1 MKRVVSVSLGS
12 SARDKAQDAE
22 FFGEQFRIERV
33 GVDGSFEKYIA
44 KLEELDGNVDA
55 IGIGGL
61 DVYLWANGRRY
72 SFREAKGLISHI
84 HKTPWVDGSGLK
96 NTLERE
102 TVRRLQSSATVDF
115 RGKKVLMVAAVDR
128 FGMAEA
134 LHEAGADLAMG
145 DLMFA
150 LGIPIV
156 IRRWSSFQALA
167 KLLLPVVVQ
176 APFKLLYPTGE
187 KQDTITP
194 KYPRWYEWADVIAGD
209 YHLIRRYM
217 PDRLPGKTILTNTTR
232 KSDRAQLK
240 ERSVATLVTTTPSF
254 GGESFGTNV
263 MEGVLVTAA
272 GKRPEDMTAAE
283 YMTMLD
289 RLGWQPNVDHLQHP
303 ASSIQHPGPDPG

>member
-12 SARDKAQDAE
+12 SSRDKSQDAE
-22 FFGEQFRIERV
+22 FFGQEYRIERV
-33 GVDGSFEKYIA
+33 GVDGSFPKYIA

-72 SFREAKGLISHI
+72 AFREAKALVNHI
-84 HKTPWVDGSGLK
+84 HTTPWVDGSGLK

-102 TVRRLQSSATVDF
+102 TVRRLQESGTVDF
-115 RGKKVLMVAAVDR
+115 RGKNVLMVAGVDR

-134 LHEAGADLAMG
+134 LHDAGASLAMG

-150 LGIPIV
+150 LGIPIA
-156 IRRWSSFQALA
+156 ITRWSQFQLLA
-167 KLLLPVVVQ
+167 RILLPIIVQ

-187 KQDTITP
+187 KQDSITP
-194 KYPRWYEWADVIAGD
+194 KYSKWYEWADVIAGD
-209 YHLIRRYM
+209 FLLIRRYM
-217 PDRLPGKTILTNTTR
+217 PERLDGKIILTNTTR
-232 KSDRAQLK
+232 KADREQLK
-240 ERSVATLVTTTPSF
+240 ARGVATLITTTPSF

-272 GKRPEDMTAAE
+272 GKRPEDMSPE
-283 YMTMLD
+283 LYMEMLGS
-289 RLGWQPNVDHLQHP
+289 LNWAPNIDNL
-303 ASSIQHPGPDPG
+303 AGSD

>member
-12 SARDKAQDAE
+12 SARDKSQEAE
-22 FFGEQFRIERV
+22 FFGEQFRIERI

-44 KLEELDGNVDA
+44 KLEELDGHVDA

-61 DVYLWANGRRY
+61 DVYLWANNRRY
-72 SFREAKGLISHI
+72 AFREAKQLVSHI
-84 HKTPWVDGSGLK
+84 QTTPWVDGSGLK

-102 TVRRLQSSATVDF
+102 TVRRLQSSGTVDF
-115 RGKKVLMVAAVDR
+115 RSKKVLMVAGVDR

-134 LHEAGADLAMG
+134 LHEAGADIAMG

-156 IRRWSSFQALA
+156 IRRWSSFQLLA
-167 KLLLPVVVQ
+167 KILLPIVVQ

-194 KYPRWYEWADVIAGD
+194 KYQKWYDWADVIAGD
-209 YHLIRRYM
+209 YLLIRRYM
-217 PDRLPGKTILTNTTR
+217 PEHLDGKIILTNTTR
-232 KSDRAQLK
+232 KADRQQLV
-240 ERSVATLVTTTPSF
+240 ERGVSTLITTTPSF

-272 GKRPEDMTAAE
+272 GRRPEDMTAE
-283 YMTMLD
+283 GYMEMLD
-289 RLGWQPNVDHLQHP
+289 RLNWSPNVDQLR
-303 ASSIQHPGPDPG
+303 

>member
-12 SARDKAQDAE
+12 SARDKALDAE

-33 GVDGSFEKYIA
+33 GVDGSFPKYIA
-44 KLEELDGNVDA
+44 KLEELDGHVDA

-72 SFREAKGLISHI
+72 AFREAKGLISHI
-84 HKTPWVDGSGLK
+84 HTTPWVDGSGLK

-102 TVRRLQSSATVDF
+102 TVRRLQVNSTVDF
-115 RGKKVLMVAAVDR
+115 RGKKVLMVAGVDR

-134 LHEAGADLAMG
+134 LHEAGADLVMG

-150 LGIPIV
+150 LGMPFA
-156 IRRWSSFQALA
+156 IRKWTSFQTLA
-167 KLLLPVVVQ
+167 KLLLPIVAQ

-194 KYPRWYEWADVIAGD
+194 KFPEWYAWADVIAGD
-209 YHLIRRYM
+209 YHLIRRFM
-217 PDRLPGKTILTNTTR
+217 PEHLDGKTILTNTTR
-232 KSDRAQLK
+232 KVDREQLTQRGVK
-240 ERSVATLVTTTPSF
+240 TLITTTPSF

-263 MEGVLVTAA
+263 MEGVLVAAA
-272 GKRPEDMTAAE
+272 GKRREEMTPEQYLE
-283 YMTMLD
+283 MLD
-289 RLGWQPNVDHLQHP
+289 HLGWAPNVDVL
-303 ASSIQHPGPDPG
+303 

>member
-12 SARDKAQDAE
+12 SSRDKSQDTE
-22 FFGEQFRIERV
+22 FFGEQFHIERV
-33 GVDGSFEKYIA
+33 GVDGSFARYIA

-61 DVYLWANGRRY
+61 DAYLWANGRRY
-72 SFREAKGLISHI
+72 AFREAKALVSHI
-84 HKTPWVDGSGLK
+84 KKTPWVDGSGLK

-102 TVRRLQSSATVDF
+102 TVRRLQNSGTVDF
-115 RGKKVLMVAAVDR
+115 RGKKVLMVAGVDR

-150 LGIPIV
+150 VGLPIA
-156 IRRWSSFQALA
+156 ITRWAQFQFLA
-167 KLLLPVVVQ
+167 KLLLPIIVQ

-187 KQDTITP
+187 KQDAITP
-194 KYPRWYEWADVIAGD
+194 KYLKWYDWADVIAGD
-209 YHLIRRYM
+209 FLLIRRYM
-217 PDRLPGKTILTNTTR
+217 PDHLDGKVILTNTTR
-232 KSDRAQLK
+232 KADRDQLK
-240 ERSVATLVTTTPSF
+240 ARGVSTLITTTPNF

-272 GKRPEDMTAAE
+272 GKRPEEMSPE
-283 YMTMLD
+283 KYMDMLD
-289 RLGWQPNVDHLQHP
+289 RLDWAPNVDDLSGG
-303 ASSIQHPGPDPG
+303 A